1 VSKPR
6 VLIATPVMASEPEA
20 ADVKLRFMTSMLQ
33 IVRTFN
39 GLGFMSGSAFTN
51 TDLVR
56 ARSRAVRCALDEC
69 FTHLLFWD
77 SDVGG
82 DVSGALQGMLSCGV
96 DFIAC
101 PYPRK
106 NLSGRM
112 THEPPFVAMGFTL
125 LSEAC
130 LRNMWDAHYDELAFD
145 DIVDGKA
152 HRSVALFQLIL
163 TDVPGAK
170 PHRALLGEDFS
181 FCERWLRLDGE
192 IHLYEGPGSPLDHAG
207 GHVFK
212 GDAASAT
219 P

>member
-1 VSKPR
+1 MISPR
-6 VLIATPVMASEPEA
+6 VLIVTPVMASIPGAGE
-20 ADVKLRFMTSMLQ
+20 VTVHYLGGMLKMIQ
-33 IVRTFN
+33 LFQSLTI
-39 GLGFMSGSAFTN
+39 MSSTAFVN

-56 ARSRAVRCALDEC
+56 ARSRAVRAALDGC

-82 DVSGALQGMLSCGV
+82 DPSSALRGMLSCGA
-96 DFIAC
+96 DFVAC

-112 THEPPFVAMGFTL
+112 SHEPPFVAMGFTL

-130 LRNMWDAHYDELAFD
+130 LRKMWDAHYDELAFD
-145 DIVDGKA
+145 DIVDGKPF
-152 HRSVALFQLIL
+152 RTVGMFQLL
-163 TDVPGAK
+163 FADVPGAL

-181 FCERWLRLDGE
+181 FCERWLRLGGE
-192 IHLYEGPGSPLDHAG
+192 IHLYEGPGSPLEHVG
-207 GHVFK
+207 GHIFK
-212 GDAASAT
+212 APAPAAS